1 MTASPGLFT
10 LTRRRFAT
18 PRSAALVI
26 VALTL
31 LAAFVISAAP
41 RALVGVV
48 RDEVAHQISDVPATS
63 RDLTA
68 RVIGVPAFG
77 PATDPAV
84 TEGWDAAAVDVF
96 GTVGQALADNRE
108 TFEPALQG
116 MVAPAQF
123 AGYAEAFQVDP
134 ADLDATAPFSA
145 VQLLAEPWM
154 QSALELADGAWP
166 APWSGTG
173 PVEIVLSEEAAAT
186 MQWPVGE
193 VRGTPMPRGERRVGA
208 PADATPS
215 VDDWMA
221 GDATL
226 VLSGTVKAADAEADR
241 WLHLPTALTATVF
254 DDGNR
259 RPTATSVAW
268 VDPASWAQVA
278 AVLRAYLQAW
288 YPVDASAATHEDPR
302 ELLSA
307 LRAATST
314 PVAFD
319 ATGQLRMRFESEI
332 VDVLSSAVSR
342 ADSASAILAVAAVG
356 PLAVSIALVVL
367 ASALIIR
374 RRRTDLALMWARGA
388 PLDRLRRLLATEG
401 LLLGVPAAIAGAVIG
416 VLATPRDAGP
426 LPVAI
431 AVLVG
436 AVPAL
441 ALAFTL
447 RPATLT
453 RDRADLDA
461 PVRSRATGILQL
473 VVILLAGLAVTQLVV
488 RGVGRGTSGIDPLV
502 IIAPL
507 LATVALALIIVR
519 LHPVPIAAALR
530 VARRGRGVVG
540 LVGAAR
546 NLRDPAAGTTAVL
559 AMLVAVA
566 IAVFSS
572 VVLATVDHGATVAA
586 ERAVGAD
593 IQLSGP
599 VFDQATVD
607 ELGAVDGVADAVGV
621 MRGDYL
627 AMGGTSGRGSV
638 LAIVS
643 DTARLAQVQ
652 RGMTGALPAG
662 LIHADT
668 DPAELIVS
676 STVAAETGTDGF
688 TVGSIP
694 AEVVGTMDRFLGLST
709 GDEFAVVD
717 VSAYTALSGRGWFPR
732 SVFVS
737 LEAGADAR
745 NVAATLSDVVGQGH
759 TVKLLEDSTAE
770 IQASPAVTALRWVL
784 FAALGLAIALSV
796 IAVLL
801 VAGVSQEGRTRIIS
815 LLRAMGLDRRR
826 SRGIV
831 AWEFAPLGV
840 TALVGGILLG
850 AVLPLLVVLSIDL
863 RPFTGGGAQP
873 SLIIDPV
880 LSGALIAVVVVALAL
895 AVVVGIVGARTTS
908 LADVLRTEED

>member
-1 MTASPGLFT
+1 MTASPGLFS

-48 RDEVAHQISDVPATS
+48 RDEVAHQIADVPPTS
-63 RDLTA
+63 RDLSA

-77 PATDPAV
+77 PAPDPAV

-96 GTVGQALADNRE
+96 GEVGQALADNRAG
-108 TFEPALQG
+108 FESSLQDLVGPAR
-116 MVAPAQF
+116 F
-123 AGYAEAFQVDP
+123 AAYGEAFQVDP
-134 ADLDATAPFSA
+134 ADLGPTAPFSA
-145 VQLLAEPWM
+145 LQLLAEPWM
-154 QSALELADGAWP
+154 QSDLELADGAWP
-166 APWSGTG
+166 TAWSGAG
-173 PVEIVLSEEAAAT
+173 PVEIVLSEDAAAT
-186 MQWPVGE
+186 MQWPIGE
-193 VRGTPMPRGERRVGA
+193 VRGTPMPRGERRVGP
-208 PADATPS
+208 PAEAQPTF
-215 VDDWMA
+215 DDWHA
-221 GDATL
+221 GDATV
-226 VLSGTVKAADAEADR
+226 VLTGTVRAVDPTADR
-241 WLHLPTALTATVF
+241 WLHLPTSLIATVF

-268 VDPASWAQVA
+268 VDPASWQQVA
-278 AVLRAYLQAW
+278 PALRAYLQAW
-288 YPVDASAATHEDPR
+288 YPVDATAAMSEDPR
-302 ELLSA
+302 RLLSA
-307 LRAATST
+307 LRGATST

-319 ATGQLRMRFESEI
+319 STGQLRMRFESEI

-374 RRRTDLALMWARGA
+374 RRRTDLALMSARGA
-388 PLDRLRRLLATEG
+388 PLDRLRRLLAGEG
-401 LLLGVPAAIAGAVIG
+401 LLLGLPAAIVGAVAG
-416 VLATPRDAGP
+416 VLVTPHDAGP
-426 LPVAI
+426 LPIVI

-436 AVPAL
+436 AVPAVS
-441 ALAFTL
+441 LAFTL
-447 RPATLT
+447 RPGILT
-453 RDRADLDA
+453 RARADLDA
-461 PVRSRATGILQL
+461 PVRSRARGILQL
-473 VVILLAGLAVTQLVV
+473 VVILLAALAVTQLIV
-488 RGVGRGTSGIDPLV
+488 RGVGQNTSGIDPLV
-502 IIAPL
+502 IVAPL

-519 LHPVPIAAALR
+519 LHPLPIAAALQ
-530 VARRGRGVVG
+530 VSRRGRGVVG

-572 VVLATVDHGATVAA
+572 VVLATVDRGAVVAA
-586 ERAVGAD
+586 ERTVGAD

-599 VFDQATVD
+599 VFDQAMID
-607 ELGAVDGVADAVGV
+607 RLSAVDGVAEAVGV

-627 AMGGTSGRGSV
+627 AYGGDAGRLSA
-638 LAIVS
+638 LTIVG
-643 DTARLAQVQ
+643 DTAQLAEVQ

-662 LIHADT
+662 RIHAD
-668 DPAELIVS
+668 AEPPEVIL
-676 STVAAETGTDGF
+676 STAVAAEVGTAGNV
-688 TVGSIP
+688 VGSQP
-694 AEVVGTMDRFLGLST
+694 VEVVGTMERLLGMSV
-709 GDEFAVVD
+709 GDEFAVID
-717 VSAYTALSGRGWFPR
+717 VADYTALSGRGYFPR

-737 LEAGADAR
+737 LEGGADASA
-745 NVAATLSDVVGQGH
+745 VASALSTAVAQAH
-759 TVKLLEDSTAE
+759 TIKVLEASTAE
-770 IQASPAVTALRWVL
+770 IQASPAVSALRIVL
-784 FAALGLAIALSV
+784 FAALGFAIALSV

-801 VAGVSQEGRTRIIS
+801 VAGVSQEARTRVIA

-840 TALVGGILLG
+840 TALVGGVLLG

-873 SLIIDPV
+873 SLTIDPV
-880 LSGALIAVVVVALAL
+880 LSGVLIAVVIVALAL
-895 AVVVGIVGARTTS
+895 AVLVGIVGARTTS